1 MESPA
6 PESDEDCVRIMTIHA
21 AKGLEFPVV
30 VLTGFGSTPNRNVD
44 NVIVDRTSGQAEI
57 ELTLP
62 GGIRVPTPG
71 YEAAKGK
78 ESTAAAAED
87 VRLAYV
93 ACTRAK
99 DHLLVSLFRRRA
111 KNDTTRAARLE
122 EFCAD
127 RLDLFQKLDW
137 ESLVEAAGGYTPQAR
152 EERAAPD
159 GDFAAL
165 RAQWEAQRESAIER
179 RRGLKRR
186 RSRPSHSG

>member
-1 MESPA
+1 MERARAVESPA

-122 EFCAD
+122 EFLRGPPRLVPKARLGDVGGSSGRLHSAGEGGEGCA
-127 RLDLFQKLDW
+127 
-137 ESLVEAAGGYTPQAR
+137 
-152 EERAAPD
+152 
-159 GDFAAL
+159 
-165 RAQWEAQRESAIER
+165 
-179 RRGLKRR
+179 
-186 RSRPSHSG
+186 

>member
-30 VLTGFGSTPNRNVD
+30 VLTGLGSTPNRNVD

-57 ELTLP
+57 QLTLP
-62 GGIRVPTPG
+62 GGIHVPTPG
-71 YEAAKGK
+71 YEAAKGR
-78 ESTAAAAED
+78 ESAAAEAEG

-99 DHLLVSLFRRRA
+99 DHLVVSLFRPAA
-111 KNDTTRAARLE
+111 KKDTTRAAKLE

-127 RLDLFQKLDW
+127 HLDLFQKLDW
-137 ESLVEAAGGYTPQAR
+137 ESLVQAAGAYEPMAE
-152 EERAAPD
+152 EERSATG
-159 GDFAAL
+159 GDFA
-165 RAQWEAQRESAIER
+165 EVTSI
-179 RRGLKRR
+179 GV
-186 RSRPSHSG
+186 